1 MAFSPGVKK
10 EDDNADDDETTTIPP
25 QLVSLSASSNSLS
38 KDLLQRTRS
47 SVTAVFIYS
56 QRWSPTSRG
65 HLPHSQ
71 SRPHGAHTRQRNPH
85 SIQAAVALSKLCGS
99 EDPSDV
105 EEDEQAIDVLLDT
118 LSCDPAAPTA
128 TPLNMPIAKHTLPCI
143 VARSRDTDTVMRRLV
158 YSAILENNCTT
169 LDGSALHSRVLAI
182 SQRELIVRNGPGDRE
197 HAGST
202 KAEDALLSI
211 FAMCVDILE
220 QLELKDAFWDTSI
233 PEKAFLGQ
241 ASLPVVTGVYNTYQE
256 DVDTASQE
264 RALRELDANER
275 PGRDLDERL
284 DDILLDA
291 EFVRSEML
299 KLAVNLD
306 YADEIGRRKM
316 FQFVQDTIG
325 QEGLPLKAKLANSQ
339 YGSPDIVQQMREL
352 KLAGENVAKFFEP
365 SVEAIVDTFEKQ
377 REAAAKL
384 QIQIK
389 HVFLVGGYAAS
400 DFLYRRLQ
408 LHPAFSEVQL
418 CRPSSQVNK
427 AVADGAVS
435 SYVAPLVTSRASK
448 YTYGVACIREYD
460 QSLPDHRERYH
471 TQFTILSGITVLPN
485 AFKSI
490 LERGVQVLEQQEFR
504 QSFVMECASPS
515 ELKVGR
521 HHFCISWRSSGSPL
535 DGRRTW

>member
-1 MAFSPGVKK
+1 MVAHLGEIDEDIYHILRAALMERIHNK
-10 EDDNADDDETTTIPP
+10 ETPI
-25 QLVSLSASSNSLS
+25 
-38 KDLLQRTRS
+38 R
-47 SVTAVFIYS
+47 
-56 QRWSPTSRG
+56 
-65 HLPHSQ
+65 
-71 SRPHGAHTRQRNPH
+71 
-85 SIQAAVALSKLCGS
+85 IQAAVALSKLCGS

-118 LSCDPAAPTA
+118 LSCDPAAYVPTA
-128 TPLNMPIAKHTLPCI
+128 TLLNMPIAKHTLPCI
-143 VARSRDTDTVMRRLV
+143 VARSRNTNTIMCRLV

-182 SQRELIVRNGPGDRE
+182 SQKELILRNGLGDRE
-197 HAGST
+197 HAVRSAAGS
-202 KAEDALLSI
+202 LLG
-211 FAMCVDILE
+211 AW
-220 QLELKDAFWDTSI
+220 LELKDAFWHTSI

-241 ASLPVVTGVYNTYQE
+241 TSLPVVTGVYNTYQE

-264 RALRELDANER
+264 RALCELDANER

-389 HVFLVGGYAAS
+389 HVFLVGGYVAS
-400 DFLYRRLQ
+400 DFLYRHLQ

-427 AVADGAVS
+427 AIADGAVS

-471 TQFTILSGITVLPN
+471 AQFTILSGIT
-485 AFKSI
+485 
-490 LERGVQVLEQQEFR
+490 GVQVLEQQEFR

-515 ELKVGR
+515 ELKALDDTIFAYCGDLLDPHWMDEEPACFTELCNVVANTSKLARSLQPQVAPDGGGFLSVG
-521 HHFCISWRSSGSPL
+521 L
-535 DGRRTW
+535 